1 MLMKFYTT
9 YKDITKFGDKI
20 GMIKLMNINQKTN
33 MKLDKKSW
41 VIIFL
46 GICVIISFMMNQKN
60 KNIDGSDIKSLHDS
74 NSVLNKT
81 NDSLKRVVGLLNNKI
96 DSTMVLI
103 NENAIELKESKEKIE
118 RFKNEKIKIIN
129 LTRNMSPNDMSNA
142 FTVYLDKRKG
152 DGGSR

>member
-1 MLMKFYTT
+1 
-9 YKDITKFGDKI
+9 
-20 GMIKLMNINQKTN
+20 MNINQKTN

-81 NDSLKRVVGLLNNKI
+81 NDSLKRVVELLNNKI

-103 NENAIELKESKEKIE
+103 NENTIELKESKEKIE
-118 RFKNEKIKIIN
+118 RFKNEKSKIIN
-129 LTRNMSPNDMSNA
+129 LTRNMSPNDISNA
-142 FTVYLDKRKG
+142 FTVYLDKRTKG
-152 DGGSR
+152 DGSNR

>member
-1 MLMKFYTT
+1 
-9 YKDITKFGDKI
+9 
-20 GMIKLMNINQKTN
+20 MIKLMNINQKTN

-81 NDSLKRVVGLLNNKI
+81 NDSLKRVVELLNNKI

-103 NENAIELKESKEKIE
+103 NENTIELKESKEKIE
-118 RFKNEKIKIIN
+118 RFKNEKSKIIN
-129 LTRNMSPNDMSNA
+129 LTRNMSPNDISNA
-142 FTVYLDKRKG
+142 FTVYLDKRTKG
-152 DGGSR
+152 DGSNR